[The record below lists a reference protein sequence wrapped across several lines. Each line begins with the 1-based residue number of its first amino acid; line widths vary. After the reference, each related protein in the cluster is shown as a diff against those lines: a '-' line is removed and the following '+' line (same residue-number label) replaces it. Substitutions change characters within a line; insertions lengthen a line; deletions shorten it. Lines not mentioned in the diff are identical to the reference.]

1 MSQVIDYL
9 ASYLSIWNV
18 TRAAGITA
26 YLLLFLSMISGILY
40 KLPANSVSLNKYL
53 LQIHEST
60 GWLGLLFGMVHGLV
74 LLFEKNYTNYTII
87 HILIPFTTQHQAI
100 SLSFGILAFYGM
112 LTLILSTD
120 FLKKLGKKTWKSIHF
135 LSFPTFFLAL
145 THGILIGSDTE
156 NIFMLLL
163 YSITGILI
171 LLLTLIRIVLAKY
184 NSKPTLSN
192 EKPTTKIRKETA

>member
-1 MSQVIDYL
+1 MNQVIDYL

-26 YLLLFLSMISGILY
+26 YLLLFLSMMSGILY
-40 KLPANSVSLNKYL
+40 KLPANSTLFNKYL

-60 GWLGLLFGMVHGLV
+60 GWLGLLFGMTHGLV

-87 HILIPFTTQHQAI
+87 NILIPFTTKQQVL
-100 SLSFGILAFYGM
+100 SLSLGILAFYGI
-112 LTLILSTD
+112 LTLIISTD

-145 THGILIGSDTE
+145 MHGILMGSDTN
-156 NIFMLLL
+156 NIVMILL
-163 YSITGILI
+163 YSITGIAI
-171 LLLTLIRIVLAKY
+171 LSLTIMRLWIAKY
-184 NSKPTLSN
+184 NNK
-192 EKPTTKIRKETA
+192 TKLVKEQPPA